1 MTTTE
6 CLFLKC
12 YTLTLS
18 SIVLKSLDLNKYVF
32 VPLFFCAF
40 MSVLQYKVG
49 LALVSVT

>member
-1 MTTTE
+1 MTIRE
-6 CLFLKC
+6 CLFLKF

-18 SIVLKSLDLNKYVF
+18 SVVLQSLDLNKYVL
-32 VPLFFCAF
+32 VPLFLCSC